1 MHRFLVSLL
10 SNIGRTLELPTLI
23 TSQQAARHM
32 VRQKT
37 AAIGQQQ
44 FPWRPLSPLPSRGS
58 LNCEWKWDDSYKLF
72 PNLVISYFHAEMD
85 IGLQV
90 SDEGRVEMR
99 HGSFLIWR
107 CRECCSMD
115 SNIHFSAWFYC
126 TLLIKTGVIMFC
138 SLCSAFLDNDSD
150 YYGHE
155 FISNSKTLTCSKM
168 SCKHKT
174 ILNIGGLFSLIFVLG
189 AN

>member
-107 CRECCSMD
+107 CRECLVLLHSVD
-115 SNIHFSAWFYC
+115 KDWSHYVLL
-126 TLLIKTGVIMFC
+126 TLLCVSGQWLWLLWSWVHFQQ
-138 SLCSAFLDNDSD
+138 
-150 YYGHE
+150 
-155 FISNSKTLTCSKM
+155 
-168 SCKHKT
+168 
-174 ILNIGGLFSLIFVLG
+174 
-189 AN
+189 